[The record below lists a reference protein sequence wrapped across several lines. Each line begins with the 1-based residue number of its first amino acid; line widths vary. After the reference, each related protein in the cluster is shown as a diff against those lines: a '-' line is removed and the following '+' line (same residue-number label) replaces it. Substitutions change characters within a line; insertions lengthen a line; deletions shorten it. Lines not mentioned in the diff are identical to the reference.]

1 MVVEAEFKSDARRGD
16 GAPEVSRGF
25 AASSF
30 SRASRSPLLR
40 RKHARYVIYLFFKSR
55 SSLTARESLAGTRKK
70 SRGAKSFSGASA
82 VGVLARDRVDIAR
95 IIFVRIHRHR
105 IEHLSKKPHLQE
117 VMA

>member
-40 RKHARYVIYLFFKSR
+40 RKHARYVICLFFKSR
-55 SSLTARESLAGTRKK
+55 SSLTARESLAGTGKK
-70 SRGAKSFSGASA
+70 SRGAKSFSGTSA
-82 VGVLARDRVDIAR
+82 VGVLARGRVDLAR
-95 IIFVRIHRHR
+95 IIFV
-105 IEHLSKKPHLQE
+105 
-117 VMA
+117 